1 MPEDD
6 KSTFAER
13 LLHAIMQQALKGVRK
28 SVERLIKRAIRLVAM
43 VLAGVVIAVIGVGFT
58 AFGIVKWLSNLMPG
72 WLAWLIV
79 GLFLFVVGIVLTLAA
94 MLTSRS

>member
-13 LLHAIMQQALKGVRK
+13 LFHAIMQQALRGVRK
-28 SVERLIKRAIRLVAM
+28 SIERLIKRAIRLVAM
-43 VLAGVVIAVIGVGFT
+43 VLAGVVIAVMGVGFT

-79 GLFLFVVGIVLTLAA
+79 GLFLFVVGIILMLGAL
-94 MLTSRS
+94 LTSRN

>member
-1 MPEDD
+1 
-6 KSTFAER
+6 
-13 LLHAIMQQALKGVRK
+13 MQQALVGVRK
-28 SVERLIKRAIRLVAM
+28 SIERLIKRAIRLVAM

-79 GLFLFVVGIVLTLAA
+79 GLFLLGMGVILVRAA
-94 MLTSRS
+94 LVTSRN